1 MALSGFSAARRLRAG
16 ETVHSAWCGLAAPI
30 VAETIARA
38 GFSAVTLDAQ
48 HGLWDFAGLQ
58 AGIAAIRQGGAAA
71 MVRTALGDL
80 SGVSRVLDV
89 GAEGVIAPL
98 INDAADARAFA
109 NAAKYPPLGERS
121 YGPMRAMSLAGIS
134 APQAYFGA
142 ANDETIA
149 LAMIETRAG
158 LDNVDSIAATDGLDG
173 LFIGPT
179 DLSIGLSNGGSIDPR
194 TPEVER
200 ATDRIVA
207 AARKAGKIVGTYCAN
222 AAHAAEYEQRG
233 VRFFLI
239 GSDAGF
245 IGAGA
250 RAALDALKRP

>member
-1 MALSGFSAARRLRAG
+1 VALPGFSLARRLRAG
-16 ETVHSAWCGLAAPI
+16 ETVHSAWCGLASPI

-58 AGIAAIRQGGAAA
+58 TAIAAIRQGGGAA
-71 MVRTALGDL
+71 MVRTALGDF

-98 INDAADARAFA
+98 INTAADARSFA
-109 NAAKYPPLGERS
+109 AVAKYPPLGERS
-121 YGPMRAMSLAGIS
+121 YGPMRAMTLAGITE
-134 APQAYFGA
+134 PKDYFAA
-142 ANDETIA
+142 ANDETVA
-149 LAMIETRAG
+149 LAMIETRVA
-158 LDNVDSIAATDGLDG
+158 LDNVDAIVATPGIDG
-173 LFIGPT
+173 LFVGPV
-179 DLSIGLSNGGSIDPR
+179 DLSIGLSAGQTIDHR
-194 TPEVER
+194 SPEVER
-200 ATDRIVA
+200 AIDRVIA
-207 AARKAGKIVGTYCAN
+207 AAQKAGKIAGTYCFEAEQ
-222 AAHAAEYEQRG
+222 AAAYEKRG

-250 RAALDALKRP
+250 RAALKALR